1 MINLQLNDLLL
12 MQYLQSLFSCYY
24 QSKLALSCYLQ
35 WISIFSLYSLS
46 LSTDIT
52 LPQVPCVAGAP
63 SKIDIIQ
70 VYLDTALA
78 GTLYLD
84 GPFPLAIKWQG
95 TTAKLAQLPLETD
108 INAVSDT
115 PRRRAPSGQRAALYT
130 MRNWIAIEMMHFVTL
145 CIQLRTPS
153 YAVKLICAADSC
165 FLFYISLVY
174 LSSINRERQYFRE
187 GYISNFLT

>member
-1 MINLQLNDLLL
+1 

-84 GPFPLAIKWQG
+84 GPFPLVIKWQG

-153 YAVKLICAADSC
+153 YGEIDLCSRFVFSILHISR
-165 FLFYISLVY
+165 ISLQHKPRKT
-174 LSSINRERQYFRE
+174 IF
-187 GYISNFLT
+187 